1 MFDPWPCS
9 VGQGSGAAAGTLAL
23 IQHLAQEIPCA
34 AGAAVK
40 KKKKE
45 RKKRNQM
52 DPSPGAFWLSLLTSS
67 VLYFFL

>member
-40 KKKKE
+40 KKKE
-45 RKKRNQM
+45 KKKKNELTIHSTTWMNHR
-52 DPSPGAFWLSLLTSS
+52 GIVLSEIG
-67 VLYFFL
+67 